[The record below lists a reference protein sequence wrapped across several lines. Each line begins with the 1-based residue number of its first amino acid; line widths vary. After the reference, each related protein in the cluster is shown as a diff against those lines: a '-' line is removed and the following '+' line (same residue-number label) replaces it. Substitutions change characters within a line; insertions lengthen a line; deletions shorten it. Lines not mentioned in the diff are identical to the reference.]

1 MLLLA
6 ILLCQACS
14 ASVTLKV
21 EKRGTYFYW
30 FDYTD
35 GLGAR
40 RVTQPVKFKGDSTQ
54 LDTTPLGTTFKSAR
68 LFVMNKKTGNLAIV
82 DYVPPK
88 DRKSAKPIEL
98 NEDAFAYVRTVRLRV
113 VAEDGSPVES
123 ALVEITDG
131 EGTPMNALI
140 TPADNG
146 VATFQNVATG
156 EINVKVRT
164 KGVVKTV
171 DSDIELPAKR
181 DRPWFERNVRVKGD
195 VDTIAPTATE
205 PARAK
210 GPATATTPREP
221 HAGQINSALQM
232 LAGFLLLAIIIAVIY
247 AIVKS
252 RGITVEQTLRKL
264 GVQLPETPTGTAGTG
279 GLQQTGTPPPAIDP
293 SVCPFCGQKKDAQ
306 GNCAC
311 SLQPAATP
319 VSTTTAGI
327 PKLVGVSG
335 IYAGHVFELGLG
347 FGTKTIG
354 RESSSDVALV
364 NDSTTSR
371 RHATITISADGY
383 FIRDEGSSN
392 GTFVNGARIT
402 EQKISPGDEIQIG
415 GTRFRFEA

>member
-1 MLLLA
+1 
-6 ILLCQACS
+6 
-14 ASVTLKV
+14 
-21 EKRGTYFYW
+21 
-30 FDYTD
+30 
-35 GLGAR
+35 
-40 RVTQPVKFKGDSTQ
+40 
-54 LDTTPLGTTFKSAR
+54 TTFKSAK

-82 DYVPPK
+82 DYVLPK
-88 DRKSAKPIEL
+88 DQKSAKPIEL
-98 NEDAFAYVRTVRLRV
+98 NEDAFAYVRNVRLRV
-113 VAEDGSPVES
+113 VAEDGSPIES

-131 EGTPMNALI
+131 NGTPMNAI
-140 TPADNG
+140 VTPADNG

-156 EINVKVRT
+156 EINVKVRA
-164 KGVVKTV
+164 KGVVKTM

-181 DRPWFERNVRVKGD
+181 DKPWFERNVRVKGD
-195 VDTIAPTATE
+195 VDTIPPAALE

-210 GPATATTPREP
+210 SPATTPREP
-221 HAGQINSALQM
+221 HAAQINSALQM
-232 LAGFLLLAIIIAVIY
+232 LAGFLLLAIIIAIIY

-252 RGITVEQTLRKL
+252 KGISAEQALRKL
-264 GVQLPETPTGTAGTG
+264 GVQLPETPTGTVETG
-279 GLQQTGTPPPAIDP
+279 GLQQTGTPPPVVDP
-293 SVCPFCGQKKDAQ
+293 SMCPFCGQKKDAR

-311 SLQPAATP
+311 SLKPTAAPT
-319 VSTTTAGI
+319 STATADI

-364 NDSTTSR
+364 NDSTASR

-392 GTFVNGARIT
+392 GTFVNGVRIT

-415 GTRFRFEA
+415 ETRFRFEA